1 MKFVDNSPEAVALN
15 AAVALHLLLPNM
27 DGYDGYDGTK
37 QQFDRLYQELFIIA
51 RDEVSLEID
60 PVDQVTETF
69 FDYQVEISAGDRSF
83 DWFDW
88 FDWFAALFGLG
99 TVIFGTLI
107 LFSRA

>member
-1 MKFVDNSPEAVALN
+1 MNQKTTMTRFSNPEIVALT
-15 AAVALHLLLPNM
+15 AATVLHSLLPNM

-37 QQFDRLYQELFIIA
+37 ECFDRLYQELYIIA

-83 DWFDW
+83 DWFE
-88 FDWFAALFGLG
+88 
-99 TVIFGTLI
+99 
-107 LFSRA
+107 